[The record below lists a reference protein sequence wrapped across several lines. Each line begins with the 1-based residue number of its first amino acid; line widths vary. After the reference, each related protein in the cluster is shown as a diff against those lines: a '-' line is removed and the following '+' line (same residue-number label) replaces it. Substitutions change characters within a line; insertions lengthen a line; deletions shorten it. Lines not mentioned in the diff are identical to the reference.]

1 MAIRTGEPAA
11 GTPGPEELGDGLA
24 RMTLLE
30 HLAEL
35 RRRLIICAIAV
46 SAGAVLGWLVYNHIL
61 HFMQQPYCQTLKS
74 HPSFKGANGCNFV
87 ITNPLEGVTTRLK
100 VSGYFGLT
108 LALPLLLFQFW
119 RFVTPGLHSK
129 EKKYVLPF
137 VLTSVVLFALGAAV
151 AVLTWPQ
158 ALNFLIGVSG
168 QGVSTFFSPSK
179 YIGLYSLVIIAFGL
193 SFEFPVILVF
203 LELVG
208 VLGSAKLLSWWRYAV
223 VLIFI
228 AAAVITPSQDPYS
241 LFGMAL
247 PMCLFYFMSIGIGK
261 LLKK

>member
-1 MAIRTGEPAA
+1 
-11 GTPGPEELGDGLA
+11 
-24 RMTLLE
+24 MTLLE

-46 SAGAVLGWLVYNHIL
+46 SLGAVVGWLAYNHVL
-61 HFMQQPYCQTLKS
+61 HFMQHPYCETLKH

-87 ITNPLEGVTTRLK
+87 ITNPLEGVTTRIK

-108 LALPLLLFQFW
+108 LALPIVLFQFW
-119 RFVTPGLHSK
+119 RFVTPGLHAK

-137 VLTSVVLFALGAAV
+137 VLTSMLLFALGAAV

-179 YIGLYSLVIIAFGL
+179 YIGLYTLVIIAFGL

-208 VLGSAKLLSWWRYAV
+208 VLNSAKLLSWWRYAV

-247 PMCLFYFMSIGIGK
+247 PMCLFYFLAIGIGK